1 MNKHYFV
8 LKLLPNRP
16 DFAETMTT
24 EERNIMQ
31 QHVSYW
37 KEYLDKGIMLVFGP
51 VLDPKGVYGLGI
63 IAVDN
68 EEQVKTLI
76 DNDPASAINKYE
88 YHRMMAVVP
97 EK

>member
-1 MNKHYFV
+1 MNKTYFV

-16 DFAETMTT
+16 DFAETMSS
-24 EERNIMQ
+24 
-31 QHVSYW
+31 VSYW
-37 KEYLDKGIMLVFGP
+37 KEYLDKGVMLVFGP

-76 DNDPASAINKYE
+76 DNEPASAINKYE
-88 YHRMMAVVP
+88 YHPMMAVVR